1 MTLAQSLEYCWRQQ
15 PVSHSM
21 TEPGCRYRRHLPCSC
36 HWSEHRNEANPT
48 LPLANASTLCE
59 TLAIDMVVSCD
70 PHTRG
75 TSRPVIVSTTT
86 LVKLPV
92 LTASKSMIVT
102 YMRDDVM
109 ALGTRK
115 FCRAIKTFCRA

>member
-1 MTLAQSLEYCWRQQ
+1 MTLAQSLGYCWRQQ

-21 TEPGCRYRRHLPCSC
+21 TQLGCQYRRHLPSSC
-36 HWSEHRNEANPT
+36 HWWERRNEANST
-48 LPLANASTLCE
+48 LPLANASILCE
-59 TLAIDMVVSCD
+59 TLAIDVVASCD

-75 TSRPVIVSTTT
+75 TSRPVIVSTKT

-115 FCRAIKTFCRA
+115 FCRAIKTF